1 MTKSGKQG
9 MSYCALLVRDQAPD
23 RYLATL
29 FAPGDA
35 REALFALYAF
45 DHEIGKVRH
54 VVSQPMAG
62 LIRLQWWRE
71 ALDAIAADRPQSQPI
86 ARALHRALG
95 DLAIT
100 RAGLE
105 AAIDA
110 RERELEDPPPPT
122 LAALEQRLEA
132 TSGGITLAALE
143 ILGSTGSAAL
153 EAGRRVGLTVGL
165 ADLLRTLDLDLR
177 HGRLL
182 LPAAELAR
190 HGIALEP
197 LPEADPSLA
206 PVVATIAER
215 GLAHLAAARAHRQ
228 AVPAAALAALLPGT
242 LAGAYLR
249 RLRRT
254 GDFPSAALARR
265 PALAPLTLLWRRATG
280 RF

>member
-1 MTKSGKQG
+1 MTDSGDRES
-9 MSYCALLVRDQAPD
+9 SYCALLVREQAPD

-29 FAPGDA
+29 FAPRDA

-45 DHEIGKVRH
+45 DHEIGKVRR
-54 VVSQPMAG
+54 VVREPMAG

-71 ALDAIAADRPQSQPI
+71 ALAAIPAGRPPAQPV
-86 ARALHRALG
+86 AQALHRALG
-95 DLAIT
+95 NLAVT
-100 RAGLE
+100 RARLE

-110 RERELEDPPPPT
+110 REGELEEPPPT

-132 TSGGITLAALE
+132 TSSGITLAALE
-143 ILGSTGSAAL
+143 ILDGAGPAAL
-153 EAGRRVGLTVGL
+153 GAGRQVGLTVGL

-182 LPAAELAR
+182 LPAVELAR
-190 HGIALEP
+190 HGIAPEP
-197 LPEADPSLA
+197 TPEPGPGLA
-206 PVVATIAER
+206 PVVAAIAER
-215 GLAHLAAARAHRQ
+215 GLAHLAAARANRH

-254 GDFPSAALARR
+254 RQPSAVLRR
-265 PALAPLTLLWRRATG
+265 RSAFAPLALLWRSTTG

>member
-71 ALDAIAADRPQSQPI
+71 ALDAIAGDRPPAQPI
-86 ARALHRALG
+86 AQALHRALG
-95 DLAIT
+95 SFAIT

-122 LAALEQRLEA
+122 LAALERRLEA
-132 TSGGITLAALE
+132 TSGGITFAALE
-143 ILGSTGSAAL
+143 VLGSTSSAAL
-153 EAGRRVGLTVGL
+153 EAGRRVGLTVGV

-197 LPEADPSLA
+197 LPEADPGLA
-206 PVVATIAER
+206 PVVATIAQR

-228 AVPAAALAALLPGT
+228 AVPATALAALLPGT

-254 GDFPSAALARR
+254 GHLSAAVARR

>member
-1 MTKSGKQG
+1 MTEFGDRELSH
-9 MSYCALLVRDQAPD
+9 CALLVRDQAPD

-29 FAPGDA
+29 FAPEAA
-35 REALFALYAF
+35 REPLFALYAL

-71 ALDAIAADRPQSQPI
+71 ALDAIATNHPPAHPV
-86 ARALHRALG
+86 AEALHPVLR
-95 DLAIT
+95 DLAVT
-100 RAGLE
+100 RARLE

-122 LAALEQRLEA
+122 LAALEQRLDA
-132 TSGGITLAALE
+132 TSGGITQAALE
-143 ILGSTGSAAL
+143 ILGSTGPAAL
-153 EAGRRVGLTVGL
+153 EAGRRVGLSVGL
-165 ADLLRTLDLDLR
+165 ADLLRSLDLDLR
-177 HGRLL
+177 QSRLL

-197 LPEADPSLA
+197 LPAAGLGVA
-206 PVVATIAER
+206 PVVATIAAR
-215 GLAHLAAARAHRQ
+215 GLAHLAAARAQRQ

-254 GDFPSAALARR
+254 SHDPSAVARQR
-265 PALAPLTLLWRRATG
+265 SPLAPLTLLWHRATG